1 MVSQEKFMMFQPM
14 VKLEFIRRYCSP
26 DKGWTVFVDIDPSE
40 EGRTGGN
47 RVNPEAQE
55 RQYQMVEDASSVREE
70 FKILGVTVGGSRA
83 KWYQSHHFPIIEGDR
98 DIVAFNSEKRLYMI
112 AEVEGKSSGQ
122 PEQKLYK
129 AIGQIV
135 VAASNDELEN
145 WKRILVLV
153 VHGKDISNHLS
164 KASALEKLGVAT
176 IALNQDSKR
185 DHWLFGA
192 ELMQECCYG
201 GVEQ

>member
-1 MVSQEKFMMFQPM
+1 MFQPR

-55 RQYQMVEDASSVREE
+55 RQHQMVEDASSVRKE
-70 FKILGVTVGGSRA
+70 FMKLGVTIGGSREN
-83 KWYQSHHFPIIEGDR
+83 WYYSHNFPIIEGDR
-98 DIVAFNSEKRLYMI
+98 DIVAFNSEKRLYII
-112 AEVEGKSSGQ
+112 AEVEGESSCQ

-129 AIGQIV
+129 AVGQIV
-135 VAASNDELEN
+135 VAASNGELEN

-153 VHGKDISNHLS
+153 VHGKKISKHLS
-164 KASALEKLGVAT
+164 KVSALEKIGVAA
-176 IALNQDSKR
+176 IALNQDNTR
-185 DHWLFGA
+185 DHWRFGA
-192 ELMQECCYG
+192 ELMQVCCSG
-201 GVEQ
+201 GTEQ